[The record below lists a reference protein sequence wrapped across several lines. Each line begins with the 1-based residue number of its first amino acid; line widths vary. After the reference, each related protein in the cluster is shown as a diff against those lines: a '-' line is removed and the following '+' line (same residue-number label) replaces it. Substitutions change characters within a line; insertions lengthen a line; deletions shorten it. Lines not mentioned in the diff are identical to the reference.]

1 MAGPQAETVLALQR
15 RRGAFAQQSVWGRCA
30 PSEPPSEPFDVLPPP
45 LGPLPLSSPS
55 PWAAPSPRYPFA
67 DCLEAGQDTAGL
79 CRYIVFRY
87 YPRGDLHRFVFDR
100 FADTAGVQVTPHLA
114 LSSPLSIPI

>member
-1 MAGPQAETVLALQR
+1 MDLSLSQALPLGLSLSQALPLGLSLSQ
-15 RRGAFAQQSVWGRCA
+15 
-30 PSEPPSEPFDVLPPP
+30 PPP
-45 LGPLPLSSPS
+45 LGSLPLSNLS

-100 FADTAGVQVTPHLA
+100 FADTAGVQVTPCLA